1 MLAPMLFMA
10 LMLWVGTAGTLKMK
24 GLDRPASWLL
34 ITAAFFVPAFGFAL
48 WFYL

>member
-1 MLAPMLFMA
+1 MIAPLLFMG

-34 ITAAFFVPAFGFAL
+34 VTGGVFIPAFAFAL